1 MTLVLVL
8 IKESFMLY
16 INIRHCSNN
25 HQNPFCHY
33 FSLSS
38 KIFSTG
44 CNIPAKAITLYKTGC
59 LAIATLIPTADVL
72 VRQCIDGQTSAYRV
86 LYERYS
92 KAMFNTALRIVN
104 KTADAEDVLQDSFT
118 DAFMQL
124 SSFENKSTF
133 GAWLKQIVVFKS
145 ITLLKKQRM
154 SFVDMEKAEDL
165 PDENEIDEADI
176 WYTVDMIK
184 QTVQQ
189 LPDGYRTVLS
199 LYLFEG
205 YDHEEISEILGVAQS
220 TVRTQYIRA
229 KQKLLKLLKKGEVY
243 EQ

>member
-1 MTLVLVL
+1 
-8 IKESFMLY
+8 
-16 INIRHCSNN
+16 
-25 HQNPFCHY
+25 
-33 FSLSS
+33 
-38 KIFSTG
+38 
-44 CNIPAKAITLYKTGC
+44 
-59 LAIATLIPTADVL
+59 
-72 VRQCIDGQTSAYRV
+72 VRQCIDGQTYAYRV

-124 SSFENKSTF
+124 RSFENKSTF

-165 PDENEIDEADI
+165 PEEKELDETDI

-184 QTVQQ
+184 KRIQQ

>member
-1 MTLVLVL
+1 M
-8 IKESFMLY
+8 
-16 INIRHCSNN
+16 
-25 HQNPFCHY
+25 
-33 FSLSS
+33 
-38 KIFSTG
+38 
-44 CNIPAKAITLYKTGC
+44 
-59 LAIATLIPTADVL
+59 

-154 SFVDMEKAEDL
+154 SFVDIEKAEDL
-165 PDENEIDEADI
+165 PDENEINEVDI

-184 QTVQQ
+184 QTMQQ

>member
-1 MTLVLVL
+1 MSFLLSRNKRPYLSTLPNYFERHATFLQKRL
-8 IKESFMLY
+8 LY
-16 INIRHCSNN
+16 IKQVS
-25 HQNPFCHY
+25 
-33 FSLSS
+33 
-38 KIFSTG
+38 
-44 CNIPAKAITLYKTGC
+44 
-59 LAIATLIPTADVL
+59 LAIETLIPTADVL

-104 KTADAEDVLQDSFT
+104 KAADAEDVLQDSFT

-124 SSFENKSTF
+124 SSFEHKSTF

-165 PDENEIDEADI
+165 PDENEVDETDI

-184 QTVQQ
+184 QRIQQ

>member
-1 MTLVLVL
+1 MPVNYFKRHATFRQKRL
-8 IKESFMLY
+8 LY
-16 INIRHCSNN
+16 IKPVS
-25 HQNPFCHY
+25 
-33 FSLSS
+33 
-38 KIFSTG
+38 
-44 CNIPAKAITLYKTGC
+44 
-59 LAIATLIPTADVL
+59 LAIETLIPTADVL

-165 PDENEIDEADI
+165 PDENEINEVDI

-184 QTVQQ
+184 QTMQQ